1 MQQDF
6 QIKPDFDDYL
16 DEPQKPAGDQHQI
29 HLKLYKK
36 LRNNKIRTVVS
47 LCLGF
52 LGLFTLILF
61 LVLGDDLGFM
71 MILMMSLP
79 TLSISL
85 LINTINGICLLS
97 VDYSIEKINKMKK
110 KAGIFALC
118 FLIFGPFASLIFGSK
133 SKKIFINEMRMKP
146 ELQSLLHLLTENMKF
161 YNSF

>member
-1 MQQDF
+1 M
-6 QIKPDFDDYL
+6 
-16 DEPQKPAGDQHQI
+16 
-29 HLKLYKK
+29 
-36 LRNNKIRTVVS
+36 
-47 LCLGF
+47 GF

-85 LINTINGICLLS
+85 LTNTINGICLLS

-118 FLIFGPFASLIFGSK
+118 FLIFGPIASLIFGSK

-146 ELQSLLHLLTENMKF
+146 ELQSLLHLLTENVKF